1 MFAASARE
9 ERAITPKIAE
19 GGAATVVIVGPKALI
34 AASHPPLLPALGRG
48 MSGSASFQSVKES
61 LGSKRPDIA
70 RHRHHLLPAGLL
82 SCLEV
87 WSAE

>member
-34 AASHPPLLPALGRG
+34 AASHPPLLPALGR
-48 MSGSASFQSVKES
+48 MSGLASFQSVKES

-70 RHRHHLLPAGLL
+70 RHRHLLPAGLL
-82 SCLEV
+82 SCLEA
-87 WSAE
+87 WSAK